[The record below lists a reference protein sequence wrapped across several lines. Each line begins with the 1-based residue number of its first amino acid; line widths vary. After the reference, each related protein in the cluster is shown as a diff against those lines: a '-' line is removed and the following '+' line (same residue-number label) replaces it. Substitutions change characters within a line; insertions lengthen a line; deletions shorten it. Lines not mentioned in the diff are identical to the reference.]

1 MCLYSVFAPTTDE
14 VGDDYD
20 FGDDFDDRD
29 DDGDAD
35 DGDDDD
41 GDDDDDD
48 GVDDDHGVSEGQ
60 ARLLGGVT
68 ALPEVSFAQRRL
80 HFGLQESM

>member
-1 MCLYSVFAPTTDE
+1 MYSVCASATYE
-14 VGDDYD
+14 VGDDFD
-20 FGDDFDDRD
+20 VGDDNEDRD
-29 DDGDAD
+29 DDGDAE

-41 GDDDDDD
+41 
-48 GVDDDHGVSEGQ
+48 VDDDHGISEGQ